1 MSIVQLFQTISYV
14 LLATQC
20 DSKSNSL
27 NSTGITTGTIF
38 SQPYFSLPTKSQLD
52 FLATRICR
60 LILKLVKHRLTRKRH
75 IIRYNENIKLVV
87 YTLFEAEEL
96 AGVSCKSSLISSQ
109 QRNEFE
115 VLAQVS
121 TSVFPQRPPPSI
133 LINFLAFRKKN
144 MAHQSPFNNFSPSF
158 ARHRFQDLWAGTKN
172 FPSTT
177 FSLAHFP
184 HLLIWL

>member
-1 MSIVQLFQTISYV
+1 MGSFTSRTDNSHIDVQCLYQLFQTISCV

-20 DSKSNSL
+20 DSNSNSL

-96 AGVSCKSSLISSQ
+96 AGVSGKSSLIS
-109 QRNEFE
+109 
-115 VLAQVS
+115 VH
-121 TSVFPQRPPPSI
+121 
-133 LINFLAFRKKN
+133 LISAKK
-144 MAHQSPFNNFSPSF
+144 
-158 ARHRFQDLWAGTKN
+158 
-172 FPSTT
+172 
-177 FSLAHFP
+177 
-184 HLLIWL
+184 